1 MQSARPR
8 LELPFLYLDTLWLQ
22 VTGTICNIACRH
34 CFISCGPKVDKHK
47 MMSRK
52 LCRESMRDAVRK
64 GVREIW
70 FTGGEPFL
78 HEQIL
83 EILDDALALAPVGVL
98 SNGMLITP
106 ELAEALGERF
116 RTAPY
121 NLEIRISL
129 DGPDEE
135 SNDRIR
141 GNGVFEATCRGIRN
155 LAKAGVELIVAVSVL
170 DDNEPDRERFMEL
183 LRELGVP
190 RPRVKWIPVFRIGRE
205 AGRQRS
211 YEPWEVLAAE
221 DLAVEDAAVRL
232 MCGTGRTVTS
242 EGVFPCPILIN
253 EPAFRMGDSLE
264 QARGSAPVDHPA
276 CSTCWQESFSC
287 ST

>member
-1 MQSARPR
+1 MSAPER
-8 LELPFLYLDTLWLQ
+8 LALPFLYLDTLWLQ
-22 VTGTICNIACRH
+22 VTGTLCNIACRH

-47 MMSRK
+47 LMSRE
-52 LCRESMRDAVRK
+52 LCKQSMDDAVRG

-78 HEQIL
+78 HPEML
-83 EILDDALALAPVGVL
+83 DILDDALALAPAGVL

-106 ELAEALGERF
+106 EIAGALGERF
-116 RTAPY
+116 RAAPY

-129 DGPDEE
+129 DGPDEQ

-141 GNGVFEATCRGIRN
+141 GKGVFDATCQGIRN
-155 LAKAGVELIVAVSVL
+155 LADAGVELIVAVSVL
-170 DDNEPDRERFMEL
+170 DDEAPNRDAFIEL
-183 LRELGVP
+183 LKELGVP

-211 YEPWEVLAAE
+211 YQPWEVLAAE

-253 EPAFRMGDSLE
+253 EPAFRMGDRLSD
-264 QARGSAPVDHPA
+264 AGDAAFVDHPA